1 MAWGVGQARRQT
13 AVSAVHAT
21 LAGSALS
28 VKYACQGR
36 SGDYIPVRNGI
47 YDYYSGWANVME
59 RASGLPVR
67 NGIDDCSGWANV
79 MERATNIG
87 LEQR

>member
-1 MAWGVGQARRQT
+1 
-13 AVSAVHAT
+13 
-21 LAGSALS
+21 
-28 VKYACQGR
+28 
-36 SGDYIPVRNGI
+36 
-47 YDYYSGWANVME
+47 ME